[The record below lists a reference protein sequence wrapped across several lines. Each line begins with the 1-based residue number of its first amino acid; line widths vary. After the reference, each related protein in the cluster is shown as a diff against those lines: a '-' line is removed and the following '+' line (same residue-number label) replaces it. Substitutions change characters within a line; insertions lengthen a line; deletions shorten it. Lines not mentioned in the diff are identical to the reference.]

1 MHPRCAVGE
10 RIRLLYFHQ
19 EFGPMSNAMDECR
32 ISRRAVLRGGALL
45 LASAAFSTE
54 ALSSGL
60 EQFALDD
67 KTPEDIAS
75 KPVLRI
81 GLVTDLHYA
90 DKPAAGSRHYR
101 LSLERLEK
109 AAAEFDA
116 AGVDAIVE
124 LGDLVD
130 AADSAETELAY
141 LKAINAKFS
150 AAKAPRHYVLGN
162 HCVDTL
168 TKEQFLGG
176 VAQEKSYYSF
186 DVKDHH
192 FVVLDACFRADGKPY
207 GAKNSSW
214 DDANLAAAEL
224 EWLAADLAATKLP
237 TLVFIHQR
245 LDTDT
250 KYAAKNAADARKVL
264 EASKKVLAVFQ
275 GHEHKNNH
283 REIAG
288 IHYTTLAALVET
300 GDKESNAFAVL
311 DVFEGGKL
319 AVRGFAKQVSYDW
332 R

>member
-1 MHPRCAVGE
+1 ME
-10 RIRLLYFHQ
+10 RALMALESIER
-19 EFGPMSNAMDECR
+19 R
-32 ISRRAVLRGGALL
+32 ISRRAVLRGGTLL
-45 LASAAFSTE
+45 MASAAFPPDE
-54 ALSSGL
+54 YAFGSSIFGG
-60 EQFALDD
+60 DD
-67 KTPEDIAS
+67 KEPDHAAS
-75 KPVLRI
+75 KPLLRI

-90 DKPAAGSRHYR
+90 DKPAGGSRHYR

-109 AAAEFDA
+109 AVAEFDA

-141 LKAINAKFS
+141 LKAIHAKFA

-168 TKEQFLGG
+168 TKAQFLGG
-176 VAQEKSYYSF
+176 VSQEKSYYSF
-186 DVKDHH
+186 DAKDHH
-192 FVVLDACFRADGKPY
+192 CIVLDACFRADGKDY

-224 EWLAADLAATKLP
+224 KWLAADLAATKLP

-245 LDTDT
+245 LDAET
-250 KYAAKNAADARKVL
+250 KYAAKNAAEARKIL

-275 GHEHKNNH
+275 GHEHKNDH

-300 GDKESNAFAVL
+300 GEKENNAFAVL
-311 DVFEGGKL
+311 DVFAGGKL
-319 AVRGFAKQVSYDW
+319 AVRGFAKQASYDW